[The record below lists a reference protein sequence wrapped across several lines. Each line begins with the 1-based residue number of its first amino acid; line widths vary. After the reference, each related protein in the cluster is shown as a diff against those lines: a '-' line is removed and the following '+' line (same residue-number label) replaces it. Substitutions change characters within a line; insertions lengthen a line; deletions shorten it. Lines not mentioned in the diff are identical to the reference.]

1 MSFRQ
6 EFNDQEWAA
15 LQYSFLWVF
24 QAVAGADNNIDKKE
38 KAAFEYVVSNPD
50 KIPCEL
56 AVEVLKSMQEEGNS
70 IFEMSKEDLRDTK
83 DGLNYTTELLES
95 KMERNEIISYKKA
108 LMAFGVVIG
117 KASGSWFADNFS
129 DEEFRELKRVSG
141 YLDIKL
147 QQMMNSG
154 ALTGYFDAMREIK

>member
-1 MSFRQ
+1 
-6 EFNDQEWAA
+6 
-15 LQYSFLWVF
+15 
-24 QAVAGADNNIDKKE
+24 
-38 KAAFEYVVSNPD
+38 
-50 KIPCEL
+50 
-56 AVEVLKSMQEEGNS
+56 
-70 IFEMSKEDLRDTK
+70 
-83 DGLNYTTELLES
+83 
-95 KMERNEIISYKKA
+95 
-108 LMAFGVVIG
+108 MAFGVVIG